1 MARQD
6 LIINGVLLAAILGV
20 AYLFASYEIERKKS
34 GGLEAQLLQDENAV
48 PSESHTVRPAITP
61 VDRALISQINPFRT
75 IITPTPT
82 PTPTPPPTPT
92 PLPINLVLG
101 QYQLVM
107 LDPPRSVTLL
117 DPKTQQQFEWLAG
130 QTRRISLGAQTL
142 DVTLQSVDPN
152 EFKAIFVAP
161 NNQTFPWGFFGAG
174 K

>member
-20 AYLFASYEIERKKS
+20 AYLFASYEMERKRS
-34 GGLEAQLLQDENAV
+34 GDLEAQLLKEEDIV
-48 PSESHTVRPAITP
+48 PTETGAVRPAITP
-61 VDRALISQINPFRT
+61 VDRALVAEINPFRT

-92 PLPINLVLG
+92 PLPINLALG

-117 DPKTQQQFEWLAG
+117 DPKTQQQFEWLVG
-130 QTRRISLGAQTL
+130 QTRRINVGAQSL